1 MRGANRLATGFVG
14 GAFASNL
21 SVLINEFCK
30 SFWLGVIL
38 ILLATVFTLIL
49 CEFFSRN
56 EYSGT
61 WINGVG
67 YDLNG
72 IEICSFPQKDG
83 SVDYTVGYVSHRQLL
98 TKEQTENFKNLVK
111 SLKTGSNSQNVAN

>member
-1 MRGANRLATGFVG
+1 MKGANRLTTGFVG
-14 GAFASNL
+14 GAFASSL

-61 WINGVG
+61 WINGVQ

-72 IEICSFPQKDG
+72 IEICSFPQEDG
-83 SVDYTVGYVSHRQLL
+83 SVDYTVGCASHKQLL
-98 TKEQTENFKNLVK
+98 TKEQAKNLKGLVK
-111 SLKTGSNSQNVAN
+111 SLKTGINSQNVAN

>member
-14 GAFASNL
+14 GAFASSL

-30 SFWLGVIL
+30 SFWLGAIL

-49 CEFFSRN
+49 CELFSRN

-61 WINGVG
+61 WINGVE

-83 SVDYTVGYVSHRQLL
+83 SVDYTVGYASHRQLL
-98 TKEQTENFKNLVK
+98 TKEQAKNFKDLVK
-111 SLKTGSNSQNVAN
+111 SLKTGAN